1 MAALRT
7 GALLVFSAAALC
19 AQWTVAGRVV
29 DENGAAVAGAR
40 VELRGPGQA
49 AARAA
54 AVSDEQGRIR
64 IDVPGPGVYRLR
76 AEREGYFVLDRTEVE
91 IGGETNELNVV
102 LNHVHELVESV
113 DVVYSPPAIDPGQPS
128 DQRQLNNV
136 QVQAVPY
143 PASQDVRRALPL
155 FGGVVQAADGEPH
168 VNGGAADQTAYTLNG
183 FNMADPVTGRMEAR
197 VSIEAV
203 RGLELEGSRIPAA
216 RGRGSAGSVDLETAM
231 GDDRFRAA
239 AANFVPS
246 FSTERGLI
254 LNKWTPR
261 ASFSGPI
268 ARGRAWFHEGFD
280 AYYDVDTVP
289 ELPQGQDRSRD
300 FTTSNLFRLQVNLSP
315 SHILT
320 ASHLWNYTDS
330 DYYELSFLAPAET
343 TRDRRR
349 SLNMGA
355 VRDQI
360 YLAGGTLLDVG
371 FAATRTVLR
380 ESPQGNS
387 VFEIT
392 PSGYRGNY
400 FADRTRVA
408 SRQQWTADAHFQA
421 MERGGTHRV
430 RAGADLERSAFDQL
444 TARHEYRVLR
454 TDGSVARSV
463 TFLGDGARSR
473 RNFQTALYVQD
484 QWTIRTGPVIEL
496 GARADWD
503 QIIRNWQVSPRV
515 SLAWSP
521 GWLKGVKAA
530 AGFGVFSDPLNL
542 EVLTRPQDQA
552 SVTQCFTSAGAAA
565 GGPLVRRFVS
575 EEATLRVARA
585 RVYSL
590 SLERA
595 LPWGFQGK
603 AAYLRRTG
611 WHGLTYDELPG
622 GGAAATL
629 DYALASRRQDRYDA
643 FELSTRRSFAG
654 RYEWFVSYTYSRAR
668 SNAIVDYQVENPV
681 FGPQAGGPLNWDAPH
696 RLVSWGWAPVP
707 APRRVP
713 LVRSALRQL
722 TVSYLF
728 EAHTG
733 FPFSVVNQENYLVG
747 PPNQRR
753 LPDYVNLNLHFEKKF
768 GFWRYQW
775 AWRFGLNNVT
785 NHGNPNVVNNNI
797 DSPSFL
803 AYGRGQRRAFNARLR
818 YLGRR

>member
-7 GALLVFSAAALC
+7 GALVVFAAAAWC
-19 AQWTVAGRVV
+19 AEWSVTGRVA

-40 VELRGPGQA
+40 VELRGPGKA

-54 AVSDEQGRIR
+54 AVSDQRGRIR
-64 IDVPGPGVYRLR
+64 IEVPEPGVYTLR
-76 AEREGYFVLDRTEVE
+76 AEREGFFVLDRTEVE
-91 IGGETNELNVV
+91 IGGETSELNVV
-102 LNHVHELVESV
+102 LNHVHELVESL
-113 DVVYSPPAIDPGQPS
+113 DVVYSPPAIDPGQTS

-155 FGGVVQAADGEPH
+155 FGGVVQASDGEPH
-168 VNGGAADQTAYTLNG
+168 INGGAADQAAYTLNG

-203 RGLELEGSRIPAA
+203 RGLELEGGRVPAA
-216 RGRGSAGSVDLETAM
+216 RGRGSAGSLDLETAM

-239 AANFVPS
+239 AANFIPS

-254 LNKWTPR
+254 LSKWTPR
-261 ASFSGPI
+261 SSFSGPI

-289 ELPQGQDRSRD
+289 ELPRGQDRSRD
-300 FTTSNLFRLQVNLSP
+300 LTASNLLRLQVNLSP
-315 SHILT
+315 SNILT
-320 ASHLWNYTDS
+320 GSHLWNYTDS
-330 DYYELSFLAPAET
+330 DYYGLSFLSPAET
-343 TRDRRR
+343 TQDRRR
-349 SLNMGA
+349 SLNMGT
-355 VRDQI
+355 VRDQV
-360 YLAGGTLLDVG
+360 YLAGGTLIDVG
-371 FAATRTVLR
+371 FAATRAVLR
-380 ESPQGNS
+380 ESPQGTN

-400 FADRTRVA
+400 FADRTRAA
-408 SRQQWTADAHFQA
+408 SRQQWTADVHFGA
-421 MERGGTHRV
+421 VERGGTHRFG
-430 RAGADLERSAFDQL
+430 AGADLQRSAFTQS

-454 TDGSVARSV
+454 TDGSAARSV
-463 TFLGDGARSR
+463 TFLGDGVRER
-473 RNFQTALYVQD
+473 RNFETAVYVQD
-484 QWTIRTGPVIEL
+484 QWTTRTGPVVEV
-496 GARADWD
+496 GARLDWD
-503 QIIRNWQVSPRV
+503 QILREWQISPRA

-521 GWLKGVKAA
+521 RGFQGVKIA
-530 AGFGVFSDPLNL
+530 AGVGLFSDPVNL

-552 SVTQCFTSAGAAA
+552 SVTRVYTSAGAAA
-565 GGPLVRRFVS
+565 GEPAVRRFVS
-575 EEATLRVARA
+575 DERTLRAARA

-611 WHGLTYDELPG
+611 WHGLTYAEPPG
-622 GGAAATL
+622 GGAAAL
-629 DYALASRRQDRYDA
+629 EYMLASRRRDRYDA
-643 FELSTRRSFAG
+643 VELSTRRSFAG

-668 SNAIVDYQVENPV
+668 SSAIVDYQLENPV
-681 FGPQAGGPLNWDAPH
+681 FGPQAGGPVDWDAPH

-707 APRRVP
+707 APQRVP
-713 LVRSALRQL
+713 LLAPVLRQL
-722 TVSYLF
+722 TVSYLL
-728 EAHTG
+728 ETHTG
-733 FPFSVVNQENYLVG
+733 FPFSVVNQENWLVG
-747 PPNQRR
+747 PPNRRR
-753 LPDYVNLNLHFEKKF
+753 LPDYFNLNLHFEKRF